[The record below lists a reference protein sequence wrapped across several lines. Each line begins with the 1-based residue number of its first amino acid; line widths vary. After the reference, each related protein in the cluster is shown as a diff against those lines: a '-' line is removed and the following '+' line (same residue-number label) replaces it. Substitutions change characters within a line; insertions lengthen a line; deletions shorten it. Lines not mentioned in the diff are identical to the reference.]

1 MLQYI
6 GIPSQQTIIHPYK
19 KQFNKDIIILFLIM
33 VRIFVRSLVFFLV
46 FQVYLIDMF
55 SIILFSEI

>member
-19 KQFNKDIIILFLIM
+19 KQFNKDIIFFFNNGAYFRKKL
-33 VRIFVRSLVFFLV
+33 SFFLV